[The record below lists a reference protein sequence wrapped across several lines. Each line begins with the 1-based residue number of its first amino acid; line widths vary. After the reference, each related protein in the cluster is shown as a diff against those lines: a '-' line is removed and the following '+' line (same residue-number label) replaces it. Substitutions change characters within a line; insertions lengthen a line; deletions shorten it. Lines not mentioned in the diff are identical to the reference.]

1 MANNHS
7 KNWTLR
13 INFSTTYTVA
23 DKKDY
28 TEMAATTYNYL
39 LSTSTLKY
47 IFKTTC
53 FVVKKWY

>member
-28 TEMAATTYNYL
+28 TEIAVTACNYL
-39 LSTSTLKY
+39 LSTDKLKY
-47 IFKTTC
+47 IFKTT
-53 FVVKKWY
+53 